1 MDDLSRSAANK
12 LRKNLPKLKKKHTS
26 KHPGKRRSAANKL
39 RKNFF
44 ARKKT
49 KHTSEHPGKH
59 HLSDDPTQFYKTLKV
74 FFSSNGILSSE
85 ILEDQ
90 YLKVIVPHNRNNSN
104 FLEKIFYES
113 DSKNYLKQIIP
124 FLEEVVSTIEINI
137 KKYDT
142 LFPHVF
148 WFYDMCNRV
157 LKKLNFWKDSVLKNK
172 KRTLEIIEF
181 SPDDVR
187 PPLP

>member
-1 MDDLSRSAANK
+1 MDDLS
-12 LRKNLPKLKKKHTS
+12 
-26 KHPGKRRSAANKL
+26 RSAANKL

-104 FLEKIFYES
+104 F
-113 DSKNYLKQIIP
+113 SKSIHCFF
-124 FLEEVVSTIEINI
+124 FL
-137 KKYDT
+137 
-142 LFPHVF
+142 
-148 WFYDMCNRV
+148 
-157 LKKLNFWKDSVLKNK
+157 
-172 KRTLEIIEF
+172 
-181 SPDDVR
+181 
-187 PPLP
+187 